1 MFRPRPSIRVAL
13 WLAPGLLACYLG
25 ALRTRFLSD
34 DYVFLEQAAR
44 QPLFG
49 WLFRLDALGN
59 YWRPLSRQIYFEALT
74 PIAGGNPLV
83 FHGVN
88 FAIFLI
94 AIALLADLLG
104 AFAAGPALAAGVL
117 YFALLP
123 MQHVNLIWI
132 SCSQDLL
139 ALTFSLA
146 ALALWRRDRRGW
158 ALGAWLLGVASKES
172 ALPLP
177 LALGAWD
184 VVVRGASPR
193 DTARRLGP
201 FLGVGAGWLV
211 LMFAVRARFGGPLPL
226 HFELGALIA
235 TFAHLGQSLLGIEHP
250 AGFLGSLLLHP
261 PPLVP
266 LALLAIGVFALGG
279 SAPPATAAAATTP
292 AAARDTPYRFAGFW
306 LLAFAL
312 VIWPV
317 VYTWSGYYYTLAAVG
332 AALLVALAARR
343 LDRWGAVLL
352 AAGLLWWHTGGSST
366 RAFAIMDQPWGW
378 TSHVTTFYFTRGA
391 ALADTL
397 TRQLRRLEPAPEHG
411 SRFFFATLPPWAG
424 FQRGNGPLVRAMYRD
439 TSLSSFYYSQFGDS
453 TADAHPCRFYYWDGA
468 ALQPLYARVSDPYFQ
483 VGCDLLL
490 LDRPAGAA
498 HAFRRAL
505 ETGGRPQDNLYWL
518 GWASLWSGQ
527 RDVAEA
533 SWRELGARDDS
544 LLHYASFVAVR
555 HALYVEADT
564 LKARR
569 LLMQAIESGMGSPD
583 PHAVLGELLW
593 TRGGEDGRYGLLELK
608 IATFLNARDV
618 RARRELIGG
627 LLSMRLDEP
636 ARDEMARLK
645 EVYPDWRNDSLI
657 VNLSHSLEARTL
669 RSGDVASF
677 AEESALR

>member
-1 MFRPRPSIRVAL
+1 MFRTRPSIRVTL

-59 YWRPLSRQIYFEALT
+59 YWRPLSRQIYFEVLN

-88 FAIFLI
+88 FALFLI
-94 AIALLADLLG
+94 AIVLLADLLSV
-104 AFAAGPALAAGVL
+104 FAAGPALVAGVL

-123 MQHVNLIWI
+123 MQRVNLIWI

-139 ALTFSLA
+139 ALAFSLA

-158 ALGAWLLGVASKES
+158 ALGAWLAAIASKES

-177 LALGAWD
+177 LVLGAWD
-184 VVVRGASPR
+184 LIVRRASPPE
-193 DTARRLGP
+193 TARRLGP
-201 FLGVGAGWLV
+201 FVGVGAGWLA
-211 LMFAVRARFGGPLPL
+211 LMFAVRTRNGGPLPL
-226 HFELGALIA
+226 HFDLGSLVAA
-235 TFAHLGQSLLGIEHP
+235 FAHLGQSLLGIEHP

-266 LALLAIGVFALGG
+266 LLALAMGVFALGETVRPAATAPA
-279 SAPPATAAAATTP
+279 SAPQ
-292 AAARDTPYRFAGFW
+292 AAREAPYRFAAFW
-306 LLAFAL
+306 LLAL
-312 VIWPV
+312 TLIIWPV

-332 AALLVALAARR
+332 AALLVALATRR
-343 LDRWGAVLL
+343 LDKWGAVLL

-439 TSLSSFYYSQFGDS
+439 TSLQSYYYSQFGDS
-453 TADAHPCRFYYWDGA
+453 SANAHPCRFYYWDGA
-468 ALQPLYARVSDPYFQ
+468 ALQPLYARAADPYFQ

-490 LDRPAGAA
+490 LDRPGGAA
-498 HAFRRAL
+498 HAFRRAI
-505 ETGGRPQDNLYWL
+505 ETGGRKQDNLYWL
-518 GWASLWSGQ
+518 GWASLWSGE
-527 RDVAEA
+527 REIAESA
-533 SWRELGARDDS
+533 WHDLGARDDS
-544 LLHYASFVAVR
+544 LLHFASFVAVK

-569 LLMQAIESGMGSPD
+569 LLMQAIEAGMGEPN

-593 TRGGEDGRYGLLELK
+593 ARGGEDGRYGLMELK
-608 IATFLNARDV
+608 VATFLNPRDV
-618 RARRELIGG
+618 LARRELIGG
-627 LLSMRLDEP
+627 LLTMRLDDP
-636 ARDEMARLK
+636 ARTEMMKLK

-657 VNLSHSLEARTL
+657 VNLSHALEARAPHP
-669 RSGDVASF
+669 GDVASF